1 MMMVF
6 REDGGGNELERAW
19 WGGDP
24 GIVVFFILV
33 LLMSMFAW
41 WSFIDLFTIIIYFV
55 HYSVSS
61 LVDVPSGSVVKNLPA
76 MQETWVWSLDQE
88 EALEERMA
96 TQSSILARRIP
107 WTEKPGSL
115 WATVHRVTKSQT
127 WLKQLH
133 MHSLSCTSQ
142 KSKDF
147 FFNF

>member
-61 LVDVPSGSVVKNLPA
+61 LVDVQSGSVVKNLPA